1 MSVYCCTRK
10 LQTFWCEYFCDTR
23 FCWQFLPPLKISL
36 SWDRPHKLASQLNQP
51 ESTVHLEAL
60 ACFVHRVDRSDDS
73 NIRLSMCCLEANTS
87 IKLMTRPSPYIAVF
101 HQYSVNRKTSL
112 SLRPVGRKLLAPAC
126 ALACTGLIT
135 CKFTVHSDHHS
146 VPLRMPFGYYYRPLP
161 LYTGFLPAQGKAYY
175 WHPSVVPIAKSAS
188 LRVILTQWASIA
200 TPGRTVLFDANNSAT
215 HVFVGG
221 FRLLDVHHWTH
232 TDSLTKYP

>member
-1 MSVYCCTRK
+1 
-10 LQTFWCEYFCDTR
+10 
-23 FCWQFLPPLKISL
+23 
-36 SWDRPHKLASQLNQP
+36 
-51 ESTVHLEAL
+51 
-60 ACFVHRVDRSDDS
+60 
-73 NIRLSMCCLEANTS
+73 MCCLEANTS

-161 LYTGFLPAQGKAYY
+161 LYNGFLRLKAMCILGFPPSC
-175 WHPSVVPIAKSAS
+175 WLPHQHP
-188 LRVILTQWASIA
+188 L
-200 TPGRTVLFDANNSAT
+200 GLFS
-215 HVFVGG
+215 HSE
-221 FRLLDVHHWTH
+221 RLLLRPEGPYFLMQTILRRMFLLAVSAFWMSITEH
-232 TDSLTKYP
+232 TQIHLQSILSKKS